1 MAAKDSVLNFV
12 IRAKNM
18 AGDAIAKFRKDVET
32 LDGTSANA
40 GKSVGSLGNAAEAL
54 GNDAS
59 SASAGTN
66 ALNSALDD
74 VSTNASDAAQ
84 SLSSADASMDG
95 IASSAKGVGD
105 ASASAT
111 KSVDQLGDSAKDLG
125 DKTKS
130 AATGTQALSTD
141 MGEIDSKATGASD
154 AMDQLGNEARDLGTN
169 TKTAGAGTK
178 ALVEGMD
185 DVDTSANEAALA
197 LQKAEKEAADAAR
210 ELHDSGVAADKAAS
224 SVGKMGQRY
233 NAAGKPIETAKQKIK
248 KANVE
253 IKQAETASNKTG
265 TSIANFAK
273 RLVALAAAA
282 VGIRAITGQLKAML
296 STGDEFEKLGMQ
308 MEQAMGSIEGG
319 KKATEWVTQFAKDTP
334 LQMREVTETFTR
346 LKNFGIDPMNGS
358 MQAIVDQASALGGGF
373 ERVEGISLALGQ
385 AWAKQKLQGEEILQ
399 LIERGVPVWDLLE
412 KATGKNTLE
421 LQKLSTAGALGRD
434 VIQQLMDEMGKAN
447 SGAAAKNM
455 SLLSGYVSNL
465 KDEWQL
471 FLNEIAKA
479 GALDYVKDR
488 LAGLLRTIQEMKANG
503 DLTQLAQRISDG
515 FVSIAETTKS
525 VVLAIKDNIGAVA
538 LLGKAY
544 VALKL
549 AGVASDVGRVA
560 LAMKAQLAAGTAAA
574 VTQTKAL
581 ALALR
586 AIPWL
591 AVVQG
596 VVSVA
601 DAYAQLKAAQ
611 RELAESQKLQNDV
624 QAEATQ
630 RLKEFNEQTG
640 LNVQSLDE
648 IIAAQDA
655 GAVAI
660 DEYTGKWRLATDQLT
675 EAEKAQRAQAEAAKK
690 SAADL
695 AALSGQMQSMLQSFR
710 GAREEGK
717 TLAEAIAGIGESA
730 KAGGQQGIEALS
742 LAIEQLALDGAATHQ
757 ELSAGLGE
765 YLASL
770 SDEEYTRFGKDIA
783 AEFER
788 IQNSA
793 DATSNRLSFMQT
805 LLDANLTAAAKRAG
819 VEIGKVLTGVDT
831 QTSGAISAFTNLVN
845 QLNATSTSAA
855 DSDKIIKAGLLE
867 TLKSLDTSAEIN
879 ATIAAIQALGASGAL
894 SAQQVADLT
903 DVVQQKGKELQE
915 QNDKNATKQVE
926 NNAAIRDSVTQVTEA
941 QKEQTEEI
949 GRAGGMATALA
960 AAYRAIRATVD
971 ELGPAASAAF
981 EKLQGIDTGVDQ
993 MTGEFAELKKAIQDA
1008 SAEIDQ
1014 MRSLSVADFSGISRF
1029 IEETGRNAAIVRK
1042 EYAEQKLALEEL
1054 KRQYEDGAI
1063 SAAQFADRARGA
1075 ASATSL
1081 LGQQDLSYLRNAIR
1095 AAEERMEAFRDTT
1108 SDTLNN
1114 LRSELAQLQGDTARV
1129 EELNYQ
1135 SRIADLEQK
1144 LEQAQAT
1151 GDKEAIQNA
1160 QQALQLANEIYQTRI
1175 AQIEAEKRAAAER
1188 KRELEAE
1195 ADLEK
1200 RRDLE
1205 RDQAQQK
1212 PQPVPPARIEPTPL
1226 PSQRIDLRL
1235 PNGNTATLSGSTDD
1249 VNKLLDFLNEAGM
1262 RAIG

>member
-12 IRAKNM
+12 IKAKNM
-18 AGDAIAKFRKDVET
+18 AGDVIAKFRKDVDD
-32 LDGTSANA
+32 LSGTSDAA
-40 GKSVGSLGNAAEAL
+40 SKSVGGLGTAADKLGKDASTAGTEAESLNNAL
-54 GNDAS
+54 GDISSNAGDAAQSLDRTEGSMNGISDAATDVGDASRAASKSVDELGDAADNLGSNTS
-59 SASAGTN
+59 SASAGAD
-66 ALNSALDD
+66 ALVDALDVIDNKATGAGDALDTLGDEASGLGNSTKTARADAGALGDALDD
-74 VSTNASDAAQ
+74 VGTAAKDAA
-84 SLSSADASMDG
+84 SALD
-95 IASSAKGVGD
+95 
-105 ASASAT
+105 
-111 KSVDQLGDSAKDLG
+111 KS
-125 DKTKS
+125 DK
-130 AATGTQALSTD
+130 
-141 MGEIDSKATGASD
+141 
-154 AMDQLGNEARDLGTN
+154 
-169 TKTAGAGTK
+169 
-178 ALVEGMD
+178 
-185 DVDTSANEAALA
+185 EAAESAENLH
-197 LQKAEKEAADAAR
+197 KAGVAADAAA
-210 ELHDSGVAADKAAS
+210 E

-233 NAAGKPIETAKQKIK
+233 DAAGNPIATTKQELKGANAELKNAADGGT
-248 KANVE
+248 
-253 IKQAETASNKTG
+253 KTG
-265 TSIANFAK
+265 TSIASLTK
-273 RLVALAAAA
+273 RLLALAGAAI
-282 VGIRAITGQLKAML
+282 GIRTITNALKSML

-421 LQKLSTAGALGRD
+421 LQKLSSAGALGRD
-434 VIQQLMDEMGKAN
+434 VIQQLMSEMGKAN
-447 SGAAAKNM
+447 TGAAAQNM
-455 SLLSGYVSNL
+455 QLLSGYVSNL

-479 GALDYVKDR
+479 GALDYVKDQ

-525 VVLAIKDNIGAVA
+525 VVLAIKDNIGALA
-538 LLGKAY
+538 LLAKAY

-549 AGVASDVGRVA
+549 AGVASDVGKVA

-611 RELAESQKLQNDV
+611 RELAESQKQQNDV

-710 GAREEGK
+710 GAREEGR

-788 IQNSA
+788 IQTSA

-819 VEIGKVLTGVDT
+819 VEIGKVLTDVDT

-903 DVVQQKGKELQE
+903 DVVQQKGKELQD
-915 QNDKNATKQVE
+915 QNDKNTDKQVE

-941 QKEQTEEI
+941 QKEHTEEI

-981 EKLQGIDTGVDQ
+981 EKLQGIDTGVDE

-1200 RRDLE
+1200 RRQME